1 MYTYQDAINQIKS
14 SISPVQAIERYTG
27 QQARHGKYICPFH
40 NDRNPSLSVKGS
52 HWRCW
57 SCNES
62 GDVIDFTSKL
72 FHIGFREAMQKL
84 SDDYGLS
91 IKLDVDPITD
101 PLEKLWNG
109 IERECAEHN
118 QNEVRKYRSEIDE
131 EIDRLTTVHRALFH
145 NGADDALL
153 RKYAD
158 EIDELIAYRARI

>member
-1 MYTYQDAINQIKS
+1 
-14 SISPVQAIERYTG
+14 
-27 QQARHGKYICPFH
+27 
-40 NDRNPSLSVKGS
+40 
-52 HWRCW
+52 
-57 SCNES
+57 
-62 GDVIDFTSKL
+62 
-72 FHIGFREAMQKL
+72 MQKL